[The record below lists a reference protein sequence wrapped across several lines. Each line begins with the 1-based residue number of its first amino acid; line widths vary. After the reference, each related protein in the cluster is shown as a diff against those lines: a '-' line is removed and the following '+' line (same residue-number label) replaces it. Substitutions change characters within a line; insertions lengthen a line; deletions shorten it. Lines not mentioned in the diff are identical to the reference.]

1 MKHTIVVVL
10 SILSIHSSILCQETL
25 SIEEMQLKG
34 GLSDR
39 RESIPV
45 INDKTDELSLFIVD
59 RKKFY
64 LNKYN
69 TAFELVDQKQFDR
82 PKKSAKNIIK
92 AIVTDYQYVFLLA
105 NDKKTRFELLK
116 FDAEH
121 STTIVNKDPLFSD
134 DESYVEA
141 FTYRNQICVMTL
153 QKKTSKLNIY
163 KIDVTGAKKTM
174 HYDFGDVVFLD
185 KLGKEIPL
193 YKSLQKST
201 TGLMKSSFDLGMIET
216 DIPNALEIAA
226 KSKKIYIEEDSIII
240 SIDNDHKTTQL
251 LTLNLEDNTYDA
263 RSFKKPDLLYVKN
276 NENIFI
282 KSNSFLAN
290 NRLYQIVGKKGQ
302 MRLFV
307 TDIHSK
313 ELVKQLALQKEDSIT
328 FKNSPIIQEGGYYSN
343 YREMEKTQKFLRK
356 IASGDIAVAVQQLGD
371 TTKVT
376 LGGVKEINT
385 GGGYGMPMMGFG
397 AIGGAMTGL
406 ANAFMTPTFYAYS
419 SYTTTKSTRIHCLF
433 NEQLDHLSGE
443 VSKNAFDKIKEFS
456 KELLNEK
463 AETIFKYNGYYVYG
477 YYESLHKRYYLR
489 KFMD

>member
-1 MKHTIVVVL
+1 MKHTIVLIL
-10 SILSIHSSILCQETL
+10 SILSIHSSILSQETL
-25 SIEEMQLKG
+25 SIEEMRLKG
-34 GLSDR
+34 GDR
-39 RESIPV
+39 IESIPI
-45 INDKTDELSLFIVD
+45 INDKTNELTLFIID
-59 RKKFY
+59 RKALYFNRYDESFK
-64 LNKYN
+64 LI
-69 TAFELVDQKQFDR
+69 EQQKFDR
-82 PKKSAKNIIK
+82 PKTSAKRIIK
-92 AIVTDYQYVFLLA
+92 AVNQDQSYIFLLT
-105 NDKKTRFELLK
+105 NDKHSKFELLK
-116 FDAEH
+116 FDAAQKKINLITSPIFPSEQDYLK
-121 STTIVNKDPLFSD
+121 T
-134 DESYVEA
+134 
-141 FTYRNQICVMTL
+141 FTYKNQICVLTI
-153 QKKTSKLNIY
+153 QRKTSKLNIY
-163 KIDVTGAKKTM
+163 KIGVNGAIDILD
-174 HYDFGDVVFLD
+174 YDFEGVEFLD
-185 KLGKEIPL
+185 KFDRPITFYRAMLKDIGNFVR
-193 YKSLQKST
+193 KSFELET
-201 TGLMKSSFDLGMIET
+201 IEP
-216 DIPNALEIAA
+216 DVPNSLEIASKA
-226 KSKKIYIEEDSIII
+226 KKLYIKENKAVI
-240 SIDNDHKTTQL
+240 SIDNNNKHTQL
-251 LTLNLEDNTYDA
+251 LTLDLGKVDYKIVKI
-263 RSFKKPDLLYVKN
+263 KKPELLYVDN
-276 NENIFI
+276 QDNLI
-282 KSNSFLAN
+282 KSNSFLAK

-356 IASGDIAVAVQQLGD
+356 ISSGDIAVAVQQLGD

-385 GGGYGMPMMGFG
+385 GGYGMPMMGFG
-397 AIGGAMTGL
+397 AVGGAMTGL